1 MYVVCFIL
9 LFLLVAFLDMT
20 VITGHGTGIYNGSYQ
35 NKTNTAAARHT
46 FWILKLVH
54 LHDGIADVMDYE
66 FE

>member
-9 LFLLVAFLDMT
+9 LFLFVAFLDMT
-20 VITGHGTGIYNGSYQ
+20 FITEHGTGIYNGSYQ

-46 FWILKLVH
+46 FWILRLVY
-54 LHDGIADVMDYE
+54 LHDGITNAMDYE